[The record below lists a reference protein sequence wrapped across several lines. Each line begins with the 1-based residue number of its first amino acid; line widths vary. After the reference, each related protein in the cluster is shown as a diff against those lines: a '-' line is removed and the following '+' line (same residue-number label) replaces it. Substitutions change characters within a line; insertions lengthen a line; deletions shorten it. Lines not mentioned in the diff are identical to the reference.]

1 MKKIEG
7 SSPESSV
14 MRKGKRGKDEGGG
27 VEEDLMD
34 EAGEK
39 PKWVNGVFLLL

>member
-1 MKKIEG
+1 
-7 SSPESSV
+7 
-14 MRKGKRGKDEGGG
+14 MRKGKRRKDEGGG
-27 VEEDLMD
+27 VEEVLMD